1 MEFFLVTVEAH
12 ERSATIYFAGLLA
25 NGAAAR
31 AAELLTS
38 LPRDTR
44 MLRVDLRSVLGIDSY
59 EFVSLA
65 RALAPWR
72 DGRRGRMTIE
82 FPMRSP
88 ALGTKHLQLAV

>member
-1 MEFFLVTVEAH
+1 MEFFLVSVEAH
-12 ERSATIYFAGLLA
+12 EFSATIYFAGLLA

-31 AAELLTS
+31 AVELLTS
-38 LPRDTR
+38 LPRHTR
-44 MLRVDLRSVLGIDSY
+44 MLRVDLRSVHGIDSY

-82 FPMRSP
+82 FPLESAVAP
-88 ALGTKHLQLAV
+88 NHLQLAM